1 MEKQDNITPP
11 HYRSRAVECIEFT
24 ERLNFCMGNAFKYVW
39 RHREK
44 NGAEDLKKA
53 RWYLQRQ
60 LDSCAV
66 MHLLEP
72 EEYAELMDGLEKC
85 ELDDLMQHVLEEIL
99 YHAFFE
105 SEDSLLEAMCGVSE
119 LLKGYGDERT

>member
-1 MEKQDNITPP
+1 MEKQDNINPQ

-24 ERLNFCMGNAFKYVW
+24 ERLNFCLGNAFKYVW

-44 NGAEDLKKA
+44 NGLEDLKKA
-53 RWYLQRQ
+53 QWYLRRQ
-60 LDSCAV
+60 LDSTAL

-72 EEYAELMDGLEKC
+72 EEYAELMDMLERC
-85 ELDDLMQHVLEEIL
+85 ALDDLMNHVLEEIL

-105 SEDSLLEAMCGVSE
+105 TEESLTAALCGVAE
-119 LLKGYGDERT
+119 LMKECGDEQP

>member
-1 MEKQDNITPP
+1 MEKQDNINPP

-44 NGAEDLKKA
+44 NGVEDLKKA
-53 RWYLQRQ
+53 QWYLQRQ
-60 LDSCAV
+60 LDSNAP
-66 MHLLEP
+66 MYLLEP
-72 EEYAELMDGLEKC
+72 EEYADLMEMLEKC
-85 ELDDLMQHVLEEIL
+85 RLNDLMRHVLEKIL
-99 YHAFFE
+99 YYAFFE
-105 SEDSLLEAMCGVSE
+105 SKEILNDAMCGISE

>member
-1 MEKQDNITPP
+1 M
-11 HYRSRAVECIEFT
+11 
-24 ERLNFCMGNAFKYVW
+24 
-39 RHREK
+39 
-44 NGAEDLKKA
+44 
-53 RWYLQRQ
+53 QRQ

-105 SEDSLLEAMCGVSE
+105 SEDSLLAAMCGVSE